1 MKNIYL
7 ILLLISIFSYSQ
19 DLSYEYTPTFGNHV
33 IALEELNYVFEEGD
47 LIGCFFINSNGFLQ
61 CCGSTVYEQG
71 IPFVSAWP
79 DDLTTDSEEGFID
92 GEQLI
97 LSFRL
102 CDGVDYIY
110 PSSLSYDS
118 LFYETN
124 GISTVSVTLNSPPDC
139 SDLVLQPPVQSKE
152 ILKKTDILGQLIEEN
167 RSNQVIII
175 LYHDGAVEKK
185 FINR

>member
-1 MKNIYL
+1 MAVGTLKDNP
-7 ILLLISIFSYSQ
+7 S
-19 DLSYEYTPTFGNHV
+19 
-33 IALEELNYVFEEGD
+33 
-47 LIGCFFINSNGFLQ
+47 
-61 CCGSTVYEQG
+61 
-71 IPFVSAWP
+71 
-79 DDLTTDSEEGFID
+79 
-92 GEQLI
+92 I